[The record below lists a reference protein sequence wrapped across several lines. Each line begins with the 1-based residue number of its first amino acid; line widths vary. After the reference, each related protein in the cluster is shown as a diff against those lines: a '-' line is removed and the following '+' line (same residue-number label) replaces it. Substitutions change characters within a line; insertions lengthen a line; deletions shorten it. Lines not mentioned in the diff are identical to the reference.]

1 MGTKRRNLNDSDGF
15 GDDDSPAPFTVG
27 RPQNGV
33 AATGLARLT
42 LDRTP
47 YGIAVLATAIA
58 GGIRFSLDTILPG
71 QASHIFFV
79 PAILI
84 ASALGGWGPGIL
96 ATILGLF
103 LGVYF
108 VAESRAMLP
117 GDMITAFAF
126 AGVGVGASWRGE
138 LLRRSRRAAAV
149 SAEEALAREAHVKS
163 ILDTIPDAMIVIDER
178 GVVQSF
184 SAAAQRLFGYSPPMW
199 WAKTSR
205 C

>member
-1 MGTKRRNLNDSDGF
+1 MAWR
-15 GDDDSPAPFTVG
+15 AW
-27 RPQNGV
+27 
-33 AATGLARLT
+33 RLIC
-42 LDRTP
+42 TP
-47 YGIAVLATAIA
+47 YGIAVLAVAIA
-58 GGIRFSLDTILPG
+58 GGIRFALDAILSG

-79 PAILI
+79 PAILV

-103 LGVYF
+103 LSVYF
-108 VAESRAMLP
+108 IAESRAVLP
-117 GDMITAFAF
+117 GDIITAFAF

-184 SAAAQRLFGYSPPMW
+184 SAAAERLFGYS
-199 WAKTSR
+199 AETS
-205 C
+205 